1 MVAVNEITIDVIL
14 NGKKATMDLK
24 RFSKEMKKLEGI
36 GKKANGVF
44 KNFLRFAG
52 VSAFAKM
59 ALDASRLGRSIS
71 LLADRTGIATG
82 KLIGMRTA
90 FSAMGGDAKA
100 MDRTLGSISRG
111 LAGLSMG
118 DGETAA
124 KLAAMNISAW
134 DNNGQIKKAD
144 VVWGDI
150 ADWTKRQLDAGRT
163 NEEVASFLERTFG
176 TTYEE
181 FKALALGR
189 GGFAKQQAKL
199 NAETGVIDKRQTN
212 NLEEMFL
219 TFNKLKVTIE
229 NLVYQISGD
238 LAPMFNFIAELIRT
252 FARGLQEVWASLSE
266 SFRAIIERVGGS
278 DGVDNAFNALK
289 TVIDA
294 LIKGLKLLVDYV
306 IGPVVYSLSRIAN
319 VIGQI
324 IAWLQ
329 DKLGWFFSSPREKER
344 QRDTE
349 LARKAQERGGTLE
362 EQLKWMSQQ
371 GSMYWEEQ
379 YNKFMKDKYGTFKDQ
394 WGHEEVEELFPVA
407 DGSEVMKASTT
418 GKDTFVDVSVDNNWI
433 ENPDGTYTIMTDV
446 DVNSSDGGSFTSS
459 VQKAMTGGH
468 I

>member
-36 GKKANGVF
+36 GKKANGIF

-52 VSAFAKM
+52 VGAFAKM

-71 LLADRTGIATG
+71 LLADRTGVATG
-82 KLIGMRTA
+82 KLVGMRTA

-150 ADWTKRQLDAGRT
+150 ADWTKRQLEAGRT

-189 GGFAKQQAKL
+189 EGFAKKQAEL
-199 NAETGVIDKRQTN
+199 NKETGVIDKRQTS

-219 TFNKLKVTIE
+219 SLNKLKTTIE
-229 NLVYQISGD
+229 VFVQQITGD
-238 LAPMFNFIAELIRT
+238 LAPAFKFVSDLLVTIFRK
-252 FARGLQEVWASLSE
+252 GQENWKYLSD
-266 SFRAIIERVGGS
+266 AIKGAIEDILGP
-278 DGVDNAFNALK
+278 DGVSEAFKFLS
-289 TVIDA
+289 DA
-294 LIKGLKLLVDYV
+294 VKKSGQIFKWLVDY
-306 IGPVVYSLSRIAN
+306 IIEPIFSYFLSLAKLFGEI
-319 VIGQI
+319 V
-324 IAWLQ
+324 AWLQ
-329 DKLGWFFSSPREKER
+329 DKFGWLFSSPREKER
-344 QRDTE
+344 KRDAE
-349 LARKAQERGGTLE
+349 LATEAQKRGGTAE
-362 EQLKWMSQQ
+362 EQLEWLSKQ
-371 GSMYWEEQ
+371 GSLYWKEQ
-379 YNKFMKDKYGTFKDQ
+379 YENFKSQKYGTFQDK
-394 WGHEEVEELFPVA
+394 WGHEEKEDLFPVA
-407 DGSEVMKASTT
+407 DGTEVMKASSA

-433 ENPDGTYTIMTDV
+433 ENPDGTYTIMTDI
-446 DVNSSDGGSFTSS
+446 DVNSSDGGSFTTS
-459 VQKAMTGGH
+459 VNKALNGGH
-468 I
+468 A